1 MSNSADDIR
10 REGSS
15 ASGSGAPLREGSAAV
30 PDNGDERFERS
41 ILGPRRVMS
50 DPAISVRNVCVSYG
64 GRAILRNISF
74 DIPRG
79 ETLAVMGLSG
89 VGKSTTLRCLV
100 GLQRPDK
107 GEIYID
113 GKNVLEMDAA
123 EFDKLRKRIGM
134 VFQQPA
140 LFDSLTIG
148 ENVAF
153 GLREHTK
160 LSEQEIQ
167 RVVAEKLAIVDL
179 QGMAH
184 LYPNQ
189 LSGGMQKRASLART
203 IATDPDVILYDE
215 PTTGLDP
222 ILSMVINELI
232 CSLQRRLKATSV
244 VITHDI
250 KGAMLIGS
258 KIAMLHQGE
267 FVWTG
272 TPEEFRTSTDPIIEQ
287 FREGSVNGPIRVQ

>member
-1 MSNSADDIR
+1 MVDLAKKSVDEKASAVAKSALEDSVLGSR
-10 REGSS
+10 R
-15 ASGSGAPLREGSAAV
+15 P
-30 PDNGDERFERS
+30 
-41 ILGPRRVMS
+41 MS
-50 DPAISVRNVCVSYG
+50 DPAISVRNVSVSFG
-64 GRAILRNISF
+64 GRTILHNVSF
-74 DIPRG
+74 DVPRG
-79 ETLAVMGLSG
+79 HTLAIMGLSG

-100 GLQRPDK
+100 GLQKPDE

-113 GKNVLEMDAA
+113 GQNVLQLKPK
-123 EFDKLRKRIGM
+123 EFDELRKRVGM
-134 VFQQPA
+134 VFQMPA
-140 LFDSLTIG
+140 LFDSLSIG

-153 GLREHTK
+153 GLREHTR

-167 RVVAEKLAIVDL
+167 RIVAEKLAIVDL

-232 CSLQRRLKATSV
+232 CDLQRRLKATSV
-244 VITHDI
+244 VVTHDI
-250 KGAMLIGS
+250 RGALMVAHQ
-258 KIAMLHQGE
+258 IAMLNKGE
-267 FVWTG
+267 FTWMG
-272 TPEEFRTSTDPIIEQ
+272 TPQEFQSTDDPFVVQ
-287 FREGSVNGPIRVQ
+287 FREGRVQGPIRVQ

>member
-1 MSNSADDIR
+1 MVDLAKKSVDEKASAVAKSALEDSVLGLR
-10 REGSS
+10 R
-15 ASGSGAPLREGSAAV
+15 P
-30 PDNGDERFERS
+30 
-41 ILGPRRVMS
+41 MS
-50 DPAISVRNVCVSYG
+50 DPAISVRNVSVSFG
-64 GRAILRNISF
+64 GRTILHNVSF
-74 DIPRG
+74 DVPRG
-79 ETLAVMGLSG
+79 HTLAIMGLSG

-100 GLQRPDK
+100 GLQKPDE

-113 GKNVLEMDAA
+113 GQNVLQLKPK
-123 EFDKLRKRIGM
+123 EFDELRKRVGM
-134 VFQQPA
+134 VFQMPA
-140 LFDSLTIG
+140 LFDSLSIG

-153 GLREHTK
+153 GLREHTR

-167 RVVAEKLAIVDL
+167 RIVAEKLAIVDL

-232 CSLQRRLKATSV
+232 CDLQRRLKATSV
-244 VITHDI
+244 VVTHDI
-250 KGAMLIGS
+250 RGALMVAHQ
-258 KIAMLHQGE
+258 IAMLNKGE
-267 FVWTG
+267 FTWMG
-272 TPEEFRTSTDPIIEQ
+272 TPQEFQSTDDPFVVQ
-287 FREGSVNGPIRVQ
+287 FREGRVQGPIRVQ

>member
-1 MSNSADDIR
+1 MELPADNHQNSSDIKK
-10 REGSS
+10 E
-15 ASGSGAPLREGSAAV
+15 PEME
-30 PDNGDERFERS
+30 NS
-41 ILGPRRVMS
+41 ILGPRTVMS
-50 DPAISVRNVCVSYG
+50 DPAISVRNVSVSYG
-64 GRAILRNISF
+64 GRAILKNVSF

-79 ETLAVMGLSG
+79 HTLAVMGLSG

-113 GKNVLEMDAA
+113 GKNVLELDDA

-134 VFQQPA
+134 VFQMPA

-153 GLREHTK
+153 GLREHSK
-160 LSEQEIQ
+160 LSEEEIQ
-167 RVVAEKLAIVDL
+167 RVVAEKLAIVNL

-232 CSLQRRLKATSV
+232 RDLQIKIKATSV
-244 VITHDI
+244 VVTHDI
-250 KGAMLIGS
+250 RGAMLVGHQ
-258 KIAMLHQGE
+258 IAMLHKGE
-267 FVWTG
+267 FVWMG
-272 TPEEFRTSTDPIIEQ
+272 SSEEFRTSTDPIVEQ
-287 FREGSVNGPIRVQ
+287 FREGRVNGPINVQ

>member
-1 MSNSADDIR
+1 MSRSADDIR
-10 REGSS
+10 REDSS
-15 ASGSGAPLREGSAAV
+15 VSAGASLPEGSAAASEAEGGKIE
-30 PDNGDERFERS
+30 NC

-50 DPAISVRNVCVSYG
+50 DPAISVRNVSVSYG
-64 GRAILRNISF
+64 GRSILRNVSF

-113 GKNVLEMDAA
+113 GKNVLELSEA

-134 VFQQPA
+134 VFQMPA

-244 VITHDI
+244 VVTHDI

-258 KIAMLHQGE
+258 KIAMLHKGE
-267 FVWTG
+267 FVWMG
-272 TPEEFRTSTDPIIEQ
+272 TSEEFRTSSDPIIEQ
-287 FREGSVNGPIRVQ
+287 FREGRVSGPIRVQ

>member
-1 MSNSADDIR
+1 MVDLAKNS
-10 REGSS
+10 ES
-15 ASGSGAPLREGSAAV
+15 EKTAV
-30 PDNGDERFERS
+30 ANEPAMENS
-41 ILGPRRVMS
+41 VLGPRRPMS
-50 DPAISVRNVCVSYG
+50 DPAISVRNVSVSFG
-64 GRAILRNISF
+64 GRAILRNVSF
-74 DIPRG
+74 DVPRG
-79 ETLAVMGLSG
+79 HTLAIMGLSG

-100 GLQRPDK
+100 GLQKPDE

-113 GKNVLEMDAA
+113 GQNVLTLKPK
-123 EFDKLRKRIGM
+123 EFDELRKRIGM
-134 VFQQPA
+134 VFQMPA
-140 LFDSLTIG
+140 LFDSLSIG

-153 GLREHTK
+153 GLREHTR

-167 RVVAEKLAIVDL
+167 RIVAEKLAIVDL

-232 CSLQRRLKATSV
+232 CDLQRRLKATSV
-244 VITHDI
+244 VVTHDI
-250 KGAMLIGS
+250 RGALMVAHQ
-258 KIAMLHQGE
+258 IAMLNKGE
-267 FVWTG
+267 FIWMG
-272 TPEEFRTSTDPIIEQ
+272 TPEEFQSTDDPFVAQ
-287 FREGSVNGPIRVQ
+287 FREGRVQGPIRVQ